1 MFHPYWKKVIDSSS
15 NLVSSL
21 ISLMVDFTLYR
32 FQVGPSAHLDSAV
45 SGSQGARPRRGP
57 SDPAA
62 RQGDILPEG
71 AGRGKRGP
79 VAPHILH
86 NPATGTQHMVPLV
99 PPAGDILP
107 PAGEGF
113 MISNLY
119 IARDFSKSLR
129 ELCPLPS
136 LSSR

>member
-1 MFHPYWKKVIDSSS
+1 
-15 NLVSSL
+15 
-21 ISLMVDFTLYR
+21 MVDFTLYR
-32 FQVGPSAHLDSAV
+32 FQVGSSAHLDSAV

-86 NPATGTQHMVPLV
+86 NSHGTYSIEEGLNGGLYAPSYGMQPLELSAV
-99 PPAGDILP
+99 MGDCSGNTLP
-107 PAGEGF
+107 F
-113 MISNLY
+113 
-119 IARDFSKSLR
+119 
-129 ELCPLPS
+129 
-136 LSSR
+136 